1 MRKMIERSG
10 FSHTFGTKKVFMQPF
25 SYPYVNYLIEKRHD
39 SKGSHEISLWYSKVS
54 KVMFHKENEKTIN
67 KIKTYRIAGL
77 LPYNQKLPF
86 FSPMSEAEI
95 IVSCLSL
102 AQFIEPMR

>member
-1 MRKMIERSG
+1 MSRWAVDGALLQR
-10 FSHTFGTKKVFMQPF
+10 FFM
-25 SYPYVNYLIEKRHD
+25 
-39 SKGSHEISLWYSKVS
+39 
-54 KVMFHKENEKTIN
+54 
-67 KIKTYRIAGL
+67 YRIAEL

-102 AQFIEPMR
+102 AQLIDPVR